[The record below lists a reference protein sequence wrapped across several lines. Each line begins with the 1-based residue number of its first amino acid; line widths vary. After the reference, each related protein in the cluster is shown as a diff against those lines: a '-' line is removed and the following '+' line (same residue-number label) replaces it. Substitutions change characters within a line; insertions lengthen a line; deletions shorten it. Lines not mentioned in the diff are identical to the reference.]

1 MKRVVATAII
11 AMSSKYLPETPKPWK
26 VDFVYNPTL
35 EQITA
40 REAKINNLRFDYLK
54 ALITQE
60 SNYKA
65 NAVSVTG
72 NMGCMQLGEHALKVL
87 GMTKQQALICEE
99 SIKGGSYYLG
109 NVGRKELDKK
119 FKTIEEEEFALS
131 QWYYCGGSYYG
142 RVIYDKHYKR
152 KEICGTSYAL
162 SIQRA
167 SKGSST
173 SSGQVARKHNTDKKP
188 TKKLG

>member
-11 AMSSKYLPETPKPWK
+11 AMSSKYLPETLKPWK

-35 EQITA
+35 EQITE
-40 REAKINNLRFDYLK
+40 REAKINNLRPEFLK

-65 NAVSVTG
+65 HAISITG
-72 NMGCMQLGEHALKVL
+72 NVGCMQLGEHALKFL
-87 GMTKQQALICEE
+87 GMTKQQALVCEE

-109 NVGRKELDKK
+109 SQGRKELNKG
-119 FKTIEEEEFALS
+119 FKTVEDEEFALS
-131 QWYYCGGSYYG
+131 QWYYCGGNYYG
-142 RVIYDKHYKR
+142 RVIYDKQYKR

-162 SIQRA
+162 SVRQRV
-167 SKGSST
+167 KGSAS
-173 SSGQVARKHNTDKKP
+173 SSGQIAKQHNPDKKP
-188 TKKLG
+188 VKKLG